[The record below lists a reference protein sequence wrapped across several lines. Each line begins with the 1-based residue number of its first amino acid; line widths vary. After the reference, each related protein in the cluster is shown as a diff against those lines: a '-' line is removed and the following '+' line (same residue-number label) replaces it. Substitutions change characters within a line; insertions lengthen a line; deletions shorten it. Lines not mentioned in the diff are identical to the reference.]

1 MKKGLLF
8 GSGFLS
14 GVIVTIIV
22 LVIIG
27 LARQNNGNLTG
38 AKMFD
43 APGEVVN
50 EKSFKV
56 LQVIHDNAALVHGKN
71 QYGDYWGTLYLIT
84 NDNNRY
90 YYDDEIIEVPK
101 GKCVRQLG
109 IYKYQTKS
117 KDYKTV
123 PIISIV
129 DK

>member
-43 APGEVVN
+43 EPGKVVN

-56 LQVIHDNAALVHGKN
+56 LQVIHDNAALVYGKD

-84 NDNNRY
+84 NNNNRY

-117 KDYKTV
+117 EDYKTV
-123 PIISIV
+123 PIIGIG

>member
-27 LARQNNGNLTG
+27 LAGKNNSNPTEI
-38 AKMFD
+38 KMFD
-43 APGEVVN
+43 EPGEVIN
-50 EKSFKV
+50 EKSFEV
-56 LQVIHDNAALVHGKN
+56 FQVIADNAALVHVS
-71 QYGDYWGTLYLIT
+71 GDIFGLGTIYLMI
-84 NDNNRY
+84 NNSGRY
-90 YYDDEIIEVPK
+90 YYDGETITVPK

-117 KDYKTV
+117 EDYKTV
-123 PIISIV
+123 PIIGIG

>member
-22 LVIIG
+22 LIIIG

-38 AKMFD
+38 VKMFD
-43 APGEVVN
+43 DPGEVVN
-50 EKSFKV
+50 EKSFEV
-56 LQVIHDNAALVHGKN
+56 LQVIADNAALVCVSDE
-71 QYGDYWGTLYLIT
+71 YFGTIYLMT
-84 NDNNRY
+84 NNSGRY
-90 YYDDEIIEVPK
+90 YYDDETITVPK

-123 PIISIV
+123 PIIGIG

>member
-22 LVIIG
+22 LIIIG

-50 EKSFKV
+50 EKSFEV
-56 LQVIHDNAALVHGKN
+56 LQVIADNAALVCVSDE
-71 QYGDYWGTLYLIT
+71 YFGTIYLMT
-84 NDNNRY
+84 NNSGRY
-90 YYDDEIIEVPK
+90 YYDDETIIVPK

-123 PIISIV
+123 PIIGIL

>member
-38 AKMFD
+38 VKMFD
-43 APGEVVN
+43 DPGEVVN
-50 EKSFKV
+50 EKSFEV
-56 LQVIHDNAALVHGKN
+56 LQVIADNAALVCVSDE
-71 QYGDYWGTLYLIT
+71 YFGTIYLMT
-84 NDNNRY
+84 NNSGRY
-90 YYDDEIIEVPK
+90 YYDDETITVPK

-123 PIISIV
+123 PIIGIL

>member
-43 APGEVVN
+43 EPGKVVN

-56 LQVIHDNAALVHGKN
+56 LQVIHDNAALVYGKD

-84 NDNNRY
+84 NNNNRY

-123 PIISIV
+123 PIIGIR